1 MLFGDKVKVLNKPS
15 LFQNF
20 AASALSALSL
30 FGSREKKFSHFSML
44 QKELTQSGSCKNLP
58 LVNCL

>member
-1 MLFGDKVKVLNKPS
+1 MLLSDKIKVLNKPP

-30 FGSREKKFSHFSML
+30 FGSRRKKNVML
-44 QKELTQSGSCKNLP
+44 LLP
-58 LVNCL
+58 QDFET